1 MVIATVDVVGDG
13 AADGDEAR
21 RRRHGKKEAMRN
33 GARQQVGK
41 DSAGLAA
48 NGPAPRIERQDAVM
62 LPAFDKG
69 PELVAANIAVAQAIA
84 DGRNAMAATE
94 LMPSS

>member
-1 MVIATVDVVGDG
+1 
-13 AADGDEAR
+13 
-21 RRRHGKKEAMRN
+21 MRN

-84 DGRNAMAATE
+84 DGKKRHGGHRAYAV
-94 LMPSS
+94 LVVIG